1 MKKTWLITIAA
12 ILVVALPLIAA
23 QEVTNETNATEIEN
37 ISEVIN
43 ETFEEVNITEGVEE
57 NVSAGITPDRPILW
71 GLERALERIQL
82 ALTFNKVKKAE
93 LRLKLAE
100 ERLAEMKL
108 MAKKKKVKAMLKA
121 QMIHAKLI
129 NQILGENVT
138 INETVGQDENLT
150 KAEKIALRLEKHLQV
165 LQAVK
170 EKLESMN
177 VTAPGIERAI
187 QNAVN
192 RTSKVLEVIGKA
204 EKENKTIPGLKVM
217 KKAKVRRQLRKE
229 IKERAAEENM
239 TPKEYIETHKEELK
253 QELRER
259 IREKQIKIVERL
271 EKKLERR
278 IEGLERRKEAL
289 ENLKQKLQERL
300 SEEQESEKEAPKS
313 QEESE
318 EGQTAPPTSAKSSPT
333 HGHHG
338 GHE

>member
-43 ETFEEVNITEGVEE
+43 ETFEEVNITEGVE

-192 RTSKVLEVIGKA
+192 RTSKVLEMIEKA
-204 EKENKTIPGLKVM
+204 EEENKTIPWLKVM
-217 KKAKVRRQLRKE
+217 KKAKVRRQLWKE

-253 QELRER
+253 EELRER
-259 IREKQIKIVERL
+259 IREEQINVVERL

-289 ENLKQKLQERL
+289 ENLKQKLQEGL
-300 SEEQESEKEAPKS
+300 SEEQESEKEAPES

-318 EGQTAPPTSAKSSPT
+318 EGQTAPRTSTAPSST